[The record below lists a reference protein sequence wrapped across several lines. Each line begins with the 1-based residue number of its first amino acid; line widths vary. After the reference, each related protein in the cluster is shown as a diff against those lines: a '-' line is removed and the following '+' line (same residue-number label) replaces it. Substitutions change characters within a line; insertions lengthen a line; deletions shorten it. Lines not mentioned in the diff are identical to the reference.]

1 MYDYI
6 VIGAGSAG
14 CAVASRLSQNPD
26 AMVLLLEA
34 GGPDDRQEIQIPYAA
49 WSLQGSDLD
58 WAYLTEPQPQ
68 LDGRRIA
75 WPRGKVLGGTSS
87 INAMVYMRGH
97 RRVYDGWLAAGNHG
111 WGYADLLP
119 LFKRSESQ
127 ARGADEYH
135 GADGP
140 LDVADQRDANPLSCA
155 FVDAAREL
163 GYPINDDFNGAE
175 QAGFGF
181 YQVTQ
186 RQGRRWSAA
195 DAFRKPALGRQTLHV
210 ITQAQATR
218 LLFEGRRASG
228 VAYIQHGQAREA
240 RASREV
246 ILCGGAINSPQLLLL
261 SGVGPADELRA
272 LDIPV
277 VADLPGVGQNL
288 QDHLDV
294 AVAFRCTEPIS
305 LGTLYAAAEIEY
317 RYFRKGPLASNGP
330 EAGGFLKTRPDLD
343 APDLQ
348 FHFSPGW
355 SVGFGTHRPAGHG
368 FSLWPALVLPE
379 SHGFLRLRSADPH
392 PGEGRAAQVG
402 AFELGIAQVGVAQVA
417 IAKHHAREIAAV
429 ERGLAQHAMIEA
441 RRLERARPEARELA
455 VGFGDQHLVQA
466 RVGHSEPHQAA
477 GAQLDPP
484 QMCLGPLRPGQ
495 VAAIQ
500 PRVEQLR
507 QRELALIERDAR
519 AADLLEQHIVGLLAR
534 KVAVEQRLLGE
545 AGLVGERVLLRNIR
559 QLSRQL
565 RRRDRRSG

>member
-14 CAVASRLSQNPD
+14 CVVAGRLTEDPHVS
-26 AMVLLLEA
+26 VLVLEA
-34 GGPDDRQEIQIPYAA
+34 GGADDREEIKIPYAA
-49 WSLQGSDLD
+49 WSLQGSEVD
-58 WAYLTEPQPQ
+58 WAYVTEAQPH
-68 LDGRRIA
+68 LNERRIA

-97 RRVYDGWLAAGNHG
+97 REVYDGWRSSGCVG
-111 WGYADLLP
+111 WGYADVLP
-119 LFKRSESQ
+119 LFKRSERHSH
-127 ARGADEYH
+127 GASEYH
-135 GADGP
+135 GADGA

-163 GYPINDDFNGAE
+163 GFPINDDFNAPE
-175 QAGFGF
+175 QEGFGF

-195 DAFRKPALGRQTLHV
+195 DAFLKPAMQRPNLSVATH
-210 ITQAQATR
+210 AQATR
-218 LLFEGRRASG
+218 LLFEGQRAVG
-228 VAYIQHGQAREA
+228 VAYVQHGEARQA

-261 SGVGPADELRA
+261 SGIGSADELRG

-277 VADLPGVGQNL
+277 IADLPGVGQNL

-294 AVAFRCTEPIS
+294 AVAYRCTEPIS

-330 EAGGFLKTRPDLD
+330 EAGGFLRTRADLA

-379 SHGFLRLRSADPH
+379 SRGSLRLRSADPLA
-392 PGEGRAAQVG
+392 PPLLQPNYLASAADMAV
-402 AFELGIAQVGVAQVA
+402 LVHGV
-417 IAKHHAREIAAV
+417 K
-429 ERGLAQHAMIEA
+429 L
-441 RRLERARPEARELA
+441 ARELA
-455 VGFGDQHLVQA
+455 ATQAFAPFVG
-466 RVGHSEPHQAA
+466 E
-477 GAQLDPP
+477 
-484 QMCLGPLRPGQ
+484 
-495 VAAIQ
+495 AIQ
-500 PRVEQLR
+500 PAATVRGDAELRAYIRASASTVYHPVGTCKMGVDPLAVVDPQLR
-507 QRELALIERDAR
+507 VYGVEGLRVADASIMPTIVNGNTN
-519 AADLLEQHIVGLLAR
+519 APAIMIGEKLADLIA
-534 KVAVEQRLLGE
+534 
-545 AGLVGERVLLRNIR
+545 
-559 QLSRQL
+559 
-565 RRRDRRSG
+565 

>member
-119 LFKRSESQ
+119 LFKRSERQ

-195 DAFRKPALGRQTLHV
+195 DAFLKPALGRQNLHV

-228 VAYIQHGQAREA
+228 VAYIQQAQAREA

-272 LDIPV
+272 LDIAV

-379 SHGFLRLRSADPH
+379 SHGFLRLRSADPLA
-392 PGEGRAAQVG
+392 PPLIQPNYLAAE
-402 AFELGIAQVGVAQVA
+402 ADIAVIVQGVK
-417 IAKHHAREIAAV
+417 I
-429 ERGLAQHAMIEA
+429 
-441 RRLERARPEARELA
+441 ARELA
-455 VGFGDQHLVQA
+455 ATQAFAPFVG
-466 RVGHSEPHQAA
+466 E
-477 GAQLDPP
+477 
-484 QMCLGPLRPGQ
+484 
-495 VAAIQ
+495 AIQ
-500 PRVEQLR
+500 PVADVRSDEAIRAYIRASASTVYHPAGTCTVGSDPLGVVDSQLR
-507 QRELALIERDAR
+507 VHGLEGLRVADASVMPTIVNGNTNAPAIMIGEKLAELIA
-519 AADLLEQHIVGLLAR
+519 
-534 KVAVEQRLLGE
+534 
-545 AGLVGERVLLRNIR
+545 
-559 QLSRQL
+559 
-565 RRRDRRSG
+565 